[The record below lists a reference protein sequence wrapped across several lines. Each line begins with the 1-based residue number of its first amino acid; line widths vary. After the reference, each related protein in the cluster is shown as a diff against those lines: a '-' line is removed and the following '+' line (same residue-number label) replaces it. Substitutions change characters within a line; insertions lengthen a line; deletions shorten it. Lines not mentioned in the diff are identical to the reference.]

1 MKKRLQRI
9 LSILC
14 VLALAIAGLT
24 VSAFAEDAEKV
35 TRVITVNWDDED
47 NYDGLRPGSVEMR
60 IDGTTVTLS
69 EANGWTG
76 EALAATGASWE
87 TAAVNGYTPSK
98 SGSELVTVT
107 YMHKPETRDQ
117 AAEVK
122 WVDDDDKY
130 GLRPASVHL
139 NILANGSPAQ
149 PAAAANQANGWKV
162 SWKGLKVNVKDGAPA
177 TYTYT
182 IGQVEELSAYT
193 TKVEGNVVT
202 NTLKTGSLSL
212 QATLSGVPEGVDVS
226 GLKLTV
232 TGPAFKTPVTLTYG
246 ELTGGAYDFGQV
258 VEGAYVLQETNADS
272 LAEGYVMDPEKTQTG
287 DAVYVENGSSK
298 VLHFSYAWKEPEEEE
313 ENTDPL
319 AEVSGLA
326 FDIMGPSGYT
336 NHVTYG
342 QFTDGK
348 YVLDNLEPGTYAV
361 VERNAEGLVRAY
373 SLTSKSVTG
382 LVLTVAGNV
391 SGELFNQ
398 YAPAPTPTPD
408 AETVDIPV
416 VKIWN
421 DNDNKDGN
429 RPASVTV
436 NLYANGV
443 LNETHTLTANEGWA
457 YTFLAKPRYDEAGA
471 EIAYTVNEEPV
482 TWYVAQVNGTY
493 ITNNYQPE
501 VTTASVVKVWNDNEN
516 EQGIRP
522 TSIAVTLSP
531 VGTVYVLN
539 AGNNWSVFLDNLPTR
554 INGQEVTYSWTE
566 QEMPGYVRASVTTD
580 GTATTITNR
589 IVRVPEVP
597 ADQPKPKVPGK
608 GWVIFEEY
616 DTALGG
622 EITINHVGDCF
633 D

>member
-14 VLALAIAGLT
+14 VLALAIAGLAA
-24 VSAFAEDAEKV
+24 SAFAENAEKV
-35 TRVITVNWDDED
+35 TRVITVNWVDED
-47 NYDGLRPGSVEMR
+47 NYDGLRPKSVEMK
-60 IDGTTVTLS
+60 IGDEPVTVTLS
-69 EANGWTG
+69 EENGWTG
-76 EALAATGASWE
+76 EALAAANASW
-87 TAAVNGYTPSK
+87 TIQPVDSYTVST
-98 SGSELVTVT
+98 SGTDLVAVT
-107 YMHKPETRDQ
+107 YTHQPKTVADQ
-117 AAEVK
+117 TAKVI
-122 WVDDDDKY
+122 WVDENDEY
-130 GLRPASVHL
+130 RPASVHL
-139 NILANGSPAQ
+139 NILANGSPAR
-149 PAAAANQANGWKV
+149 PAAEVSQATGWSTSWSGLREKV
-162 SWKGLKVNVKDGAPA
+162 RGGEKAEYKIA
-177 TYTYT
+177 
-182 IGQVEELSAYT
+182 QVEELSAYT
-193 TKVEGNVVT
+193 TTVEGNVVT
-202 NTLKTGSLSL
+202 NTLKTGKLSL

-232 TGPAFKTPVTLTYG
+232 TGPAFKAPVTLTYG
-246 ELTGGAYDFGQV
+246 DLTGGAYGFGQV

-272 LAEGYVMDPEKTQTG
+272 LAEGYVMDPAKTQVG
-287 DAVYVENGSSK
+287 DAVYVENGSNK

-326 FDIMGPSGYT
+326 FDIMGPDGYT

-342 QFTDGK
+342 QFKDGK
-348 YVLDNLEPGTYAV
+348 YVLDNLKPGTYAV

-457 YTFLAKPRYDEAGA
+457 YTFLTKPRYDEAGA

-482 TWYVAQVNGTY
+482 TWYAAQVNGTY

-539 AGNNWSVFLDNLPTR
+539 AGNNWSVSLDNLPTR
-554 INGQEVTYSWTE
+554 INGQEVTYSWAE

>member
-14 VLALAIAGLT
+14 VLALAIAGLAA
-24 VSAFAEDAEKV
+24 SAFAENAEKV
-35 TRVITVNWDDED
+35 TRVITVNWVDED
-47 NYDGLRPGSVEMR
+47 NYDGLRPESVKMT
-60 IDGTTVTLS
+60 IGDDAAVTVTLS
-69 EANGWTG
+69 EENGWTG
-76 EALAATGASWE
+76 EALAAAGAKWKIQPVDS
-87 TAAVNGYTPSK
+87 YTVST
-98 SGSELVTVT
+98 SGTDLVAVT
-107 YMHKPETRDQ
+107 YTHQPKPVADQ
-117 AAEVK
+117 TAKVI
-122 WVDDDDKY
+122 WVDENDEY
-130 GLRPASVHL
+130 RPASVHL
-139 NILANGSPAQ
+139 NILANGSPAR
-149 PAAAANQANGWKV
+149 PAAEVSQATDWST
-162 SWKGLKVNVKDGAPA
+162 SWSGLRENVRGGKKADYKIA
-177 TYTYT
+177 
-182 IGQVEELSAYT
+182 QVEELSAYT

-272 LAEGYVMDPEKTQTG
+272 LAEGYVMDPAKTQVG
-287 DAVYVENGSSK
+287 DAVYVENGSNK

-326 FDIMGPSGYT
+326 FDIMGPDGYT

-348 YVLDNLEPGTYAV
+348 YVLDNLKPGTYAV

-482 TWYVAQVNGTY
+482 TWYAAQVNGTY

-539 AGNNWSVFLDNLPTR
+539 AGNNWSVSLDNLPTR
-554 INGQEVTYSWTE
+554 INGQEVTYSWAE

-608 GWVIFEEY
+608 GWAIFEEY

>member
-14 VLALAIAGLT
+14 VLALAIAGLAA
-24 VSAFAEDAEKV
+24 SAFAEEAEKV

-47 NYDGLRPGSVEMR
+47 NYDGLRPGSVAMT
-60 IDGTTVTLS
+60 IGDATVTLS

-76 EALAATGASWE
+76 EASAAADAAWTLQAVDGYAS
-87 TAAVNGYTPSK
+87 TA
-98 SGSELVTVT
+98 SGKDLVTVT
-107 YMHKPETRDQ
+107 YTHQPKTVADQ
-117 AAEVK
+117 TAEVK
-122 WVDDDDKY
+122 WVDEDDKY

-139 NILANGSPAQ
+139 NILANGNPAR
-149 PAAAANQANGWKV
+149 PAVAANQANGWKV
-162 SWKGLKVNVKDGAPA
+162 TWSGLKETVRGGEKAA
-177 TYTYT
+177 YT
-182 IGQVEELSAYT
+182 IGQAEELSAYT

-246 ELTGGAYDFGQV
+246 QLTGGAYDFGQV

-272 LAEGYVMDPEKTQTG
+272 LAEGYVMDPEKTQVG

-319 AEVSGLA
+319 AKVSSLA
-326 FDIMGPSGYT
+326 FDIMGPDGYT
-336 NHVTYG
+336 NHVTYS

-348 YVLDNLEPGTYAV
+348 YVLDNLKPGTYAV
-361 VERNAEGLVRAY
+361 VERNAEGLVQAY

-398 YAPAPTPTPD
+398 YAPAPTPAPD

-457 YTFLAKPRYDEAGA
+457 YTFLAKPRCDEAGA

-482 TWYVAQVNGTY
+482 TWYAAQVNGTY

-539 AGNNWSVFLDNLPTR
+539 AGNNWSVSLDNLPTR
-554 INGQEVTYSWTE
+554 INGQEVTYSWAE
-566 QEMPGYVRASVTTD
+566 QEMPGYVRASITTD

>member
-14 VLALAIAGLT
+14 VLALAIAGLAA
-24 VSAFAEDAEKV
+24 SAFAENAEKV
-35 TRVITVNWDDED
+35 TRVITVNWVDED
-47 NYDGLRPGSVEMR
+47 NYDGLRPKSVEMKSG
-60 IDGTTVTLS
+60 DEPVTVTLS
-69 EANGWTG
+69 EDNGWTG
-76 EALAATGASWE
+76 EALAAADASW
-87 TAAVNGYTPSK
+87 TIQPVDSYTVST
-98 SGSELVTVT
+98 SGTDLVAVT
-107 YMHKPETRDQ
+107 YTHQPKTVADQ
-117 AAEVK
+117 TAKVI
-122 WVDDDDKY
+122 WVDENDEY
-130 GLRPASVHL
+130 RPASVHL
-139 NILANGSPAQ
+139 NILANGSPAR
-149 PAAAANQANGWKV
+149 PAAEVSQATGWST
-162 SWKGLKVNVKDGAPA
+162 SWSGLRVNVKGGEKAEYKIA
-177 TYTYT
+177 
-182 IGQVEELSAYT
+182 QVEELSAYT
-193 TKVEGNVVT
+193 TTVEGNVVT

-272 LAEGYVMDPEKTQTG
+272 LAEGYVMDPEKTQVG

-326 FDIMGPSGYT
+326 FDIMGPGGYT
-336 NHVTYG
+336 NHVTYS
-342 QFTDGK
+342 QFKDGK
-348 YVLDNLEPGTYAV
+348 YVLDNLKPGTYAV

-482 TWYVAQVNGTY
+482 AWYAAQVNGTY

-539 AGNNWSVFLDNLPTR
+539 AGNNWSVSLDNLPTR
-554 INGQEVTYSWTE
+554 INGQEVTYSWAE

>member
-14 VLALAIAGLT
+14 VLALAIAGLAA
-24 VSAFAEDAEKV
+24 SAFAENAEKV
-35 TRVITVNWDDED
+35 TRVITVNWVDED
-47 NYDGLRPGSVEMR
+47 NYDGLRPEFVKMTIGDEPV
-60 IDGTTVTLS
+60 TVTLS
-69 EANGWTG
+69 EDNGWTG
-76 EALAATGASWE
+76 EALAAADASW
-87 TAAVNGYTPSK
+87 TIQPVDSYTVST
-98 SGSELVTVT
+98 SGTDLVAVT
-107 YMHKPETRDQ
+107 YTHQPKTVADQ
-117 AAEVK
+117 TAKVI
-122 WVDDDDKY
+122 WVDENDEY
-130 GLRPASVHL
+130 RPASVHL
-139 NILANGSPAQ
+139 NILANGSPAR
-149 PAAAANQANGWKV
+149 PAAEVSQATGWST
-162 SWKGLKVNVKDGAPA
+162 SWSGLRVNVKGGEKAEYKIA
-177 TYTYT
+177 
-182 IGQVEELSAYT
+182 QVEELSAYT
-193 TKVEGNVVT
+193 TTVEGNVVT

-272 LAEGYVMDPEKTQTG
+272 LAEGYVMDPEKTQVG

-326 FDIMGPSGYT
+326 FDIMGPGGYT

-348 YVLDNLEPGTYAV
+348 YVLDNLKPGTYAV

-482 TWYVAQVNGTY
+482 AWYAAQVNGTY

-539 AGNNWSVFLDNLPTR
+539 AGNNWSVSLDNLPTR
-554 INGQEVTYSWTE
+554 INGQEVTYSWAE